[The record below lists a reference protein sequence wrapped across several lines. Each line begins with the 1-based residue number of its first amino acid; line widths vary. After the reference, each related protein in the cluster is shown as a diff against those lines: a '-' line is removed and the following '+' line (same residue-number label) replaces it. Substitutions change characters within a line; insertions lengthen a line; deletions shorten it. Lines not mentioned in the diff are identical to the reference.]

1 MRRILL
7 SCVCAAALVLPAAV
21 SARTSGGAKTRPGFL
36 VVHKAAGDG
45 GVNGHPV
52 VTVIVQGF
60 VLGRVSPNREAR
72 IDVYHL
78 PSTRGGVAPQA
89 VGDVSKRAARWRG
102 LPGAEYN
109 GSGYRFRAIGG
120 FYRVVVRGAG
130 VYLFVGGKG
139 NVRLH
144 GSSFDPQADGTY
156 SLNGAAPRSLPKQLL
171 KRRFG
176 GR

>member
-7 SCVCAAALVLPAAV
+7 SCVCVGVLMLSASA
-21 SARTSGGAKTRPGFL
+21 SARSNGHAGPRPGYL
-36 VVHKAAGDG
+36 VIRKASGDG

-52 VTVIVQGF
+52 VTVVVRGF
-60 VLGRVSPNREAR
+60 VLGRVSTTREAR

-78 PSTRGGVAPQA
+78 PSARGGGAPSV
-89 VGDVSKRAARWRG
+89 VGSPSKRAVRWRG
-102 LPGAEYN
+102 LRGAEYN

-139 NVRLH
+139 NVSVR
-144 GSSFDPQADGTY
+144 GSSFNPDADGTY
-156 SLNGAAPRSLPKQLL
+156 SLNGAAPRSLPRHLL
-171 KRRFG
+171 NRKFG
-176 GR
+176 GG